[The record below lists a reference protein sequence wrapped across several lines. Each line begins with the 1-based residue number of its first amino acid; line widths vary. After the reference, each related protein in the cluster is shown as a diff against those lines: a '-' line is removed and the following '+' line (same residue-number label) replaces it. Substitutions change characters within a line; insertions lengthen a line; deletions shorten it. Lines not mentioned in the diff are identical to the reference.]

1 MFIDETENERC
12 IDEPRRDA
20 TQCFIRHTPSTAQNA
35 RPLERMNA
43 ALSQNCVVVVFVM
56 NKGKACLL
64 GGLLLLL
71 LLLLGLTLVL
81 FGGGGFWFRCF
92 LLLLLLFLLLGDE
105 EAEHLLCL
113 DHVVLINVELA
124 EHIVDLSLG
133 HLVAPGS
140 ECVLEHL
147 HVHLALDIVGFEGL
161 DDQVVGVVA
170 VTGHLLLEHLDHVVV
185 GAGAADLAEQTIE
198 LALGHQDTDVVEG
211 AVLVDVHELEAVLV
225 HVKLLLGESSLILAF
240 S

>member
-1 MFIDETENERC
+1 M
-12 IDEPRRDA
+12 
-20 TQCFIRHTPSTAQNA
+20 
-35 RPLERMNA
+35 MMMMMMMMM
-43 ALSQNCVVVVFVM
+43 VMMVM

-81 FGGGGFWFRCF
+81 FGRGGFRFRCLLF
-92 LLLLLLFLLLGDE
+92 LLLLLFLLGDE

-113 DHVVLINVELA
+113 DHVILINVELA
-124 EHIVDLSLG
+124 EHIVDLGLG

-147 HVHLALDIVGFEGL
+147 DVHLALDIVGFEGL

-170 VTGHLLLEHLDHVVV
+170 VSGHLLLEH
-185 GAGAADLAEQTIE
+185 
-198 LALGHQDTDVVEG
+198 
-211 AVLVDVHELEAVLV
+211 
-225 HVKLLLGESSLILAF
+225 
-240 S
+240 

>member
-20 TQCFIRHTPSTAQNA
+20 TQCFIRHTPSTAQNT
-35 RPLERMNA
+35 RPLVRMNA
-43 ALSQNCVVVVFVM
+43 ALSQKCVVVVFVM

-71 LLLLGLTLVL
+71 LGLTLVL
-81 FGGGGFWFRCF
+81 FGGGGFRFRCLLF
-92 LLLLLLFLLLGDE
+92 LLLLLFLLGDE
-105 EAEHLLCL
+105 EAEDLLCL
-113 DHVVLINVELA
+113 EHVVLINVELT
-124 EHIVDLSLG
+124 EHIVDLGLG

-147 HVHLALDIVGFEGL
+147 DVHLALDIVGFEGL

-170 VTGHLLLEHLDHVVV
+170 VTGHL
-185 GAGAADLAEQTIE
+185 
-198 LALGHQDTDVVEG
+198 
-211 AVLVDVHELEAVLV
+211 
-225 HVKLLLGESSLILAF
+225 
-240 S
+240 